1 MKPPGNIQKKTAAF
15 FLLFLL
21 SINLH
26 AIEPVLTIS
35 PDNPIMDNSGE
46 SGTASFQLDVSPET
60 KFSLTGT
67 GQIAVELRA
76 NQFTTQLIGPERVF
90 IHYTNG
96 KTTPVT
102 VNFRKAP
109 WMPNPANEFED
120 KLYFVAAQSGD
131 SRVVAQAISR
141 GSYYSTVRDYMMRRT
156 DLYWIPPQVAADGR
170 YSYDL
175 VRYLVPE
182 SAFSTW
188 AQTASDPATIA
199 AGYQLGY
206 SPKDML
212 AKGTVDITSPYGL
225 YDLESFGWKSQ
236 AEILALEQD
245 YSESIRP
252 INNNFSFC
260 LRNRVPVSF
269 FLANFSS
276 LPADMD
282 SGIKDYSIAALY
294 HKTAALDRWNGLGY
308 DGRAVME
315 QLKTNYNLNDYLS
328 IPPHAAEAIA
338 KTYMDSTWR
347 QTAPL
352 ALVVT
357 TRGMQEG
364 TFSEG
369 AITGHLAQTHRL
381 IVGQC
386 DNAED
391 FIKIAK
397 QAYQRNGGFDI
408 VVFAGHGT
416 HANASCLNT
425 EDKAAFTELAKMSKP
440 GATILLASCSGAA
453 FYPDSIYQRT
463 LVGQSSAIHIA
474 AAMQASMP
482 NARVVAANDLISKA
496 LLRYDPAA
504 NTPAGR
510 YRVFFQGA
518 GAIGAI
524 AGQTTRGVPH
534 DWLSREFGIAGS
546 TTGSAVDWS
555 TLEQQDSD
563 ADGQSNWFEY
573 LAGTNPRSAQ
583 DFFKIL
589 NLTTVSGISTIQWSG
604 SRRNEHNKP
613 FKVFRSSNATTGP
626 WQETA
631 SGINL
636 SVYGNTTYSDS
647 SLGNSGQTFYRVGPT
662 AEVMVSSTGS
672 KVSQTIGTF
681 TPVGGK
687 AFGSAF
693 SVIPPTASS
702 GLPVVLSV
710 KIGPATITANNTVTP
725 TGLGTVVLAANQAG
739 NVNYNAA
746 PEVTTSFVVGKGNQT
761 ISAFSAIGP
770 KLVGAS
776 PFVISAPSASSAL
789 PVVLTI
795 KSGPATIS
803 TNRTVT
809 ITGPGNVTIAA
820 NQPGNTNFNSAPEVT
835 TTFRVT
841 RPLSTLTVTVPAA
854 NEGTVTLGFAGAT
867 TREIGANYTVTAIPA
882 SGMMSKGWRKG
893 NATLSA
899 NATLNFVMEAN
910 MQLMPLFAPDFSKL
924 AGTYNGL
931 VGNGDIGTGAA
942 QDMQAFPLKNGFV
955 TFSLGSTGALS
966 GNLSIDGQTSRF
978 TGNLSTNRTAAI
990 TISRANKTP
999 AQASLQL
1006 TPALPGEISG
1016 NITVSGEALS
1026 FRALRA
1032 AYTIGTAAHALG
1044 SRAYTL
1050 AIPAPSGLA
1059 LGHGFA
1065 TISIQPTG
1073 FATATGRLATGD
1085 AISASAGFV
1094 DSGDGNWVMPVYST
1108 GNGIFTGEIVIPKTP
1123 SINSAEL
1130 LGSFEWLRPANAA
1143 SPLFPAGFLGRT
1155 NVAGTRYSIST
1166 GNSLLSGNR
1175 TATGFTLNIDSQR
1188 ALLPT
1193 AIAQKGT
1200 WPSNNTP
1207 AFVQPIS
1214 SGLQMTFSSAN
1225 GSLQG
1230 VFNRTINGA
1239 QVPTQFQGAMF
1250 GKRVSTGN
1258 GQPLLRGAG
1267 FFISGNKSVPVEIT
1281 VP

>member
-1 MKPPGNIQKKTAAF
+1 MKPPVIIRMKTAAF

-26 AIEPVLTIS
+26 AIEPVLTVS

-46 SGTASFQLDVSPET
+46 SGTASFQVDVSPET
-60 KFSLTGT
+60 KSSLTGT
-67 GQIAVELRA
+67 GQIAVDLSA
-76 NQFTTQLIGPERVF
+76 NQFTTLLIGPERVF
-90 IHYTNG
+90 INYING

-102 VNFRKAP
+102 VSFRKAP

-131 SRVVAQAISR
+131 SRVVAQAVSR
-141 GSYYSTVRDYMMRRT
+141 GSYYSTVRDYMMRRR
-156 DLYWIPPQVAADGR
+156 DLYWIPPQIATDGR

-188 AQTASDPATIA
+188 AQAANDPATIA

-206 SPKDML
+206 SPRDML
-212 AKGTVDITSPYGL
+212 AKGTGDITSPYGL
-225 YDLESFGWKSQ
+225 YALESFGWQSQ
-236 AEILALEQD
+236 AEVLALEHD
-245 YSESIRP
+245 YIESIRP

-269 FLANFSS
+269 FWENFSS
-276 LPADMD
+276 LPAEMD
-282 SGIKDYSIAALY
+282 SGIKDYSIASLY
-294 HKTAALDRWNGLGY
+294 HRMAALDRWKGLGY
-308 DGRAVME
+308 DGNALME
-315 QLKTNYNLNDYLS
+315 QLKSNYNLSDYVS
-328 IPPHAAEAIA
+328 IPPHASEAIA
-338 KTYMDSTWR
+338 QTYLDPTWR

-352 ALVVT
+352 ALVICN
-357 TRGMQEG
+357 RNMDEG
-364 TFSEG
+364 TYSEAQIIG
-369 AITGHLAQTHRL
+369 QLALTHRL
-381 IVGQC
+381 VIGQA
-386 DNAED
+386 DNSKD
-391 FIKIAK
+391 FIEIARR
-397 QAYQRNGGFDI
+397 AYQRNGGFDI
-408 VVFAGHGT
+408 AVLAGHG
-416 HANASCLNT
+416 NADSAVCVSI
-425 EDKAAFTELAKMSKP
+425 EDKAAFTELAKMAKP
-440 GATILLASCSGAA
+440 EATVLLASCSGAA
-453 FYPDSIYQRT
+453 FYPDAIYQRS
-463 LVGQSSAIHIA
+463 LVGQSSSINVA
-474 AAMQASMP
+474 AAMQESMP
-482 NARVVAANDLISKA
+482 SARVVAANDLIGQA
-496 LLRYDPAA
+496 LLRYDAA
-504 NTPAGR
+504 AATPAGR
-510 YRVFFQGA
+510 YRVFFLGA

-524 AGQTTRGVPH
+524 AGQTTRGVPY

-563 ADGQSNWFEY
+563 ADGQPNWFEY
-573 LAGTNPRSAQ
+573 LAGTNPRSSQ
-583 DFFKIL
+583 DFFKIS
-589 NLTTVSGISTIQWSG
+589 NFTTVSGIPTIQWTG
-604 SRRNEHNKP
+604 SLRNEHSKP
-613 FKVFRSSNATTGP
+613 FKVFRSSNPTTGP
-626 WQETA
+626 WQECS

-636 SVYGNTTYSDS
+636 SVYGNTTYRDS
-647 SLGNSGQTFYRVGPT
+647 SYGNSVQTFYRVGPA
-662 AEVMVSSTGS
+662 AEVMTNSVGN
-672 KVSQTIGTF
+672 KVSQTIGAF
-681 TPVGGK
+681 TPVGAK

-693 SVIPPTASS
+693 SVIPPMASS

-710 KIGPATITANNTVTP
+710 KSGSATISANNMVTP

-739 NVNYNAA
+739 NVNYTAA

-761 ISAFSAIGP
+761 ISALAAIGP
-770 KLVGAS
+770 KLVGAL
-776 PFVISAPSASSAL
+776 PFVISAPSASSGL

-809 ITGPGNVTIAA
+809 ITGPGNVTMAA
-820 NQPGNTNFNSAPEVT
+820 NQAGNANFNPASEVT
-835 TTFRVT
+835 TTFLVT
-841 RPLSTLTVTVPAA
+841 RPLSTLTITLPAA
-854 NEGTVTLGFAGAT
+854 TEGTVTLGFAGTT
-867 TREIGANYTVTAIPA
+867 TREIGANYTVTALPA
-882 SGMMSKGWRKG
+882 SGMLSKGWRKG
-893 NATLSA
+893 NASLSA

-910 MQLMPLFAPDFSKL
+910 MQLMPLFEPDFSKL
-924 AGTYNGL
+924 AGNYNGM

-942 QDMQAFPLKNGFV
+942 RDIQAFPLKNGFV

-978 TGNLSTNRTAAI
+978 TGNFTTNRTASI
-990 TISRANKTP
+990 TIARASKTP

-1016 NITVSGEALS
+1016 NITISGSALS

-1032 AYTIGTAAHALG
+1032 AYTIGTAPHALG
-1044 SRAYTL
+1044 NRTYTL
-1050 AIPAPSGLA
+1050 AIPAPTGFA

-1073 FATATGRLATGD
+1073 FATATGKLATGD

-1130 LGSFEWLRPANAA
+1130 LGSFEWLRPANAT
-1143 SPLFPAGFLGRT
+1143 SSLFPGGFLGRI
-1155 NVAGTRYSIST
+1155 NVAGTRYSMSA
-1166 GNSLLSGNR
+1166 GNSFLSGNR
-1175 TATGFTLNIDSQR
+1175 TAAGFILNIDPQR

-1214 SGLQMTFSSAN
+1214 SSLQMTFNSGN

-1239 QVPTQFQGAMF
+1239 QVPTQFQGTMF
-1250 GKRVSTGN
+1250 GKPVSIGR

-1267 FFISGNKSVPVEIT
+1267 YFISGNQSIPVEIT
-1281 VP
+1281 LP